1 MSLSIRMEM
10 RVFLR
15 PLTEDVHIPDS
26 RTSSS
31 IEGFLQAS
39 KDSSGR
45 CSSSTLVSYTTE
57 GLAHHAGII
66 SYFEQDERGRSWR
79 RGQVREMIEAGVACG
94 WRGWAGKRAV
104 RMEW

>member
-39 KDSSGR
+39 RGSSGR
-45 CSSSTLVSYTTE
+45 CFSAVLLYRIRQKALRTMQVLYHHSSRMSEVE
-57 GLAHHAGII
+57 VG
-66 SYFEQDERGRSWR
+66 EKVRS
-79 RGQVREMIEAGVACG
+79 E
-94 WRGWAGKRAV
+94 K
-104 RMEW
+104 